1 MPAAASLADDRA
13 LFRDAD
19 WPHEQVEKFKP
30 YSTTSLYAF
39 AQHRLQETGMTPMP
53 AQPPATTALSP
64 YLSLRQAVRPAIVT
78 YTVLAS
84 EQERAGA
91 LAEEASQLLEAT
103 RKLLEAVGLVH
114 LLSPKPGEE
123 MPGNDRGDRQARL
136 LAAYADA
143 GMLWAK
149 VVGHSIALADGLLGQ
164 ARWDDV
170 LRLADFLDNAG
181 ETVVADS
188 LRERANDA
196 IRGDFYARINRIHD
210 KMSREET
217 ATAIDTLRSLPRSS
231 RSGSSRSRC
240 ASGRSG
246 RRSRTSPG
254 LTASR
259 GTRSKRP

>member
-1 MPAAASLADDRA
+1 
-13 LFRDAD
+13 
-19 WPHEQVEKFKP
+19 
-30 YSTTSLYAF
+30 
-39 AQHRLQETGMTPMP
+39 MTPMP
-53 AQPPATTALSP
+53 GEAPATALSP

-91 LAEEASQLLEAT
+91 LADEAGQLLAAT
-103 RKLLEAVGLVH
+103 RELLEAVGLVH
-114 LLSPKPGEE
+114 LLSPDPGAEI
-123 MPGNDRGDRQARL
+123 PGNDRGDRQAQL

-143 GMLWAK
+143 GVLWAK

-164 ARWDDV
+164 ARWHDV

-196 IRGDFYARINRIHD
+196 IRGEYYARLGCIHD

-217 ATAIDTLRSLPRSS
+217 ASAIDTLRSLPKEFPERKLEIALRLRPLGASVKNVTRLDRQSRNTVESAMSS
-231 RSGSSRSRC
+231 LPDSADYYLAVLSDIYYSFVR
-240 ASGRSG
+240 
-246 RRSRTSPG
+246 
-254 LTASR
+254 
-259 GTRSKRP
+259 